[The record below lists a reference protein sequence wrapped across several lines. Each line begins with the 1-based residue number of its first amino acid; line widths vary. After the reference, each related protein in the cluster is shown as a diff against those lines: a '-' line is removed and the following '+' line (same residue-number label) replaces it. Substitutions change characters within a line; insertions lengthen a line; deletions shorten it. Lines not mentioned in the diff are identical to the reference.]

1 MTAKASSSAV
11 MLQWGHGP
19 KTVENHELEQS
30 IVECAVLQW
39 GHGPKTVENRSRCK
53 QHISRGLK
61 RAMRAGG
68 LLEGNREHGKREVID

>member
-1 MTAKASSSAV
+1 
-11 MLQWGHGP
+11 
-19 KTVENHELEQS
+19 
-30 IVECAVLQW
+30 
-39 GHGPKTVENRSRCK
+39 VENRSRCK